1 MIVPTPFS
9 INITAPK
16 RKLGPTKSSKAG
28 GESANRNYYYRAG
41 RQKPFPGMGP
51 GPAVIITL
59 SDEAMGIEVEK
70 EPEYFIYDRTGRLKK
85 CGV

>member
-1 MIVPTPFS
+1 MIIPSAPLN
-9 INITAPK
+9 NITAPEK
-16 RKLGPTKSSKAG
+16 TYGPNKSSKMG
-28 GESANRNYYYRAG
+28 GDSANRNYYRAG
-41 RQKPFPGMGP
+41 RRKKFGRGKGP

>member
-1 MIVPTPFS
+1 MIVPTPYS

-16 RKLGPTKSSKAG
+16 RKYGPTKSSKTG
-28 GESANRNYYYRAG
+28 GDSANRNYYRAG
-41 RQKPFPGMGP
+41 RRKKFGKGP